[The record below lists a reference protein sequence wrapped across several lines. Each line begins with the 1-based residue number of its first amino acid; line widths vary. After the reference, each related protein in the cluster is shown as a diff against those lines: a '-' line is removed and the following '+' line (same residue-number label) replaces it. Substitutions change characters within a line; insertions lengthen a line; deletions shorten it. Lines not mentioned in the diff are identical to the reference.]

1 MSPVMRRSTVV
12 SLQWQLAWSRALL
25 WIASFGRP
33 VTPTPEVHYY
43 LADLHFQLASAYD
56 ALRQPEKAQR
66 HRAIANKHAAAGPPA
81 DLPPAV
87 AVAMPV
93 PLDPPDDAA

>member
-1 MSPVMRRSTVV
+1 MRRSTVV
-12 SLQWQLAWSRALL
+12 RLHWQLAWSRVLL

-33 VTPTPEVHYY
+33 VTPTPEVHFY
-43 LADLHFQLASAYD
+43 LADLHFQLAFAYE
-56 ALRQPEKAQR
+56 ALGRAMKARR
-66 HRAIANKHAAAGPPA
+66 HRAIANQHAAAGPPA

-93 PLDPPDDAA
+93 PPDDAA

>member
-1 MSPVMRRSTVV
+1 MGRTTVIH
-12 SLQWQLAWSRALL
+12 LHWQLGWSRVLL

-33 VTPTPEVHYY
+33 VEPTPEVHYY
-43 LADLHFQLASAYD
+43 LADLHFQLASQYD
-56 ALRQPEKAQR
+56 ALGRTVKAR
-66 HRAIANKHAAAGPPA
+66 HHRDIANQHAAAGPPG

-93 PLDPPDDAA
+93 PPDDAA